1 MKVLTS
7 LEIGISAPL
16 LNRSLLRGGNCGA
29 GSVERKI
36 IDGQTYRHDFAVYTV
51 SLISV
56 KTRVAPP
63 VLVSDQRELTRST
76 LAMTSHLLSSSCW
89 KVSLSL
95 MLARKSYMYRRK
107 AHSADQAS
115 ATPCQGRPGF
125 EEKTIQMQN
134 HTDKPMKS
142 SGYCLRRDIVQWK
155 SWKFRHLRNQLFLS
169 NGYKELS
176 FNKCVFECTVY
187 YISASVGYWE
197 NMMHFGSFLAGKSL
211 FPTNSIVD
219 ATYIRSSGSHLRTF
233 CSTRI
238 GGPSSGEWIRLDEG
252 GATC

>member
-89 KVSLSL
+89 KSFDFIHACKEVIHVPAESPFCRSSQRDPL
-95 MLARKSYMYRRK
+95 
-107 AHSADQAS
+107 
-115 ATPCQGRPGF
+115 QGRPGF

-142 SGYCLRRDIVQWK
+142 SGSCLRLNIVQWK
-155 SWKFRHLRNQLFLS
+155 SWKFRH
-169 NGYKELS
+169 
-176 FNKCVFECTVY
+176 
-187 YISASVGYWE
+187 
-197 NMMHFGSFLAGKSL
+197 
-211 FPTNSIVD
+211 
-219 ATYIRSSGSHLRTF
+219 
-233 CSTRI
+233 
-238 GGPSSGEWIRLDEG
+238 
-252 GATC
+252 

>member
-1 MKVLTS
+1 MEVLTS
-7 LEIGISAPL
+7 VEIGISAPL

-36 IDGQTYRHDFAVYTV
+36 IDGQTYRHDFVVYTV

-89 KVSLSL
+89 KVSISF

-115 ATPCQGRPGF
+115 ATPCKVGQ
-125 EEKTIQMQN
+125 
-134 HTDKPMKS
+134 D
-142 SGYCLRRDIVQWK
+142 LRRK
-155 SWKFRHLRNQLFLS
+155 RS
-169 NGYKELS
+169 
-176 FNKCVFECTVY
+176 KCKTT
-187 YISASVGYWE
+187 
-197 NMMHFGSFLAGKSL
+197 
-211 FPTNSIVD
+211 PTNQWRVPDLVLDLIEFNENLENLG
-219 ATYIRSSGSHLRTF
+219 IREISYFYLMGIRNFRLINASSSVRYTTF
-233 CSTRI
+233 LPVLGIERI
-238 GGPSSGEWIRLDEG
+238 WCIL
-252 GATC
+252 AHF